1 MSSGGHGQRAPLLW
15 LLLPFM
21 AGLAAGDLVDFPV
34 LPLLAGAL
42 VPAVAAV
49 VLAWRGGTSARWWW
63 PPTLGL
69 MVMLAGAAYF
79 HWRLDRPA
87 EWKDLPPREAR
98 LTIRVTQLFAPVAG
112 RLRVTGLGVI
122 AEAGP
127 QPRQLVG
134 QRLYFS
140 LNAPPNAGPPLRS
153 SEIAGVGVIELL
165 PRHPAGEGFAGY
177 LASAGINFKFTRG
190 RVLGEVKPPSRYQR
204 FCDAAEQRFHAILG
218 AGLADQPALAAIL
231 RAMMLGQKQE
241 MSEEQQKLFMHSGT
255 MHLFAI
261 SGLNITVI
269 ALSAQ
274 ILLALLRVPR
284 LAGAALSLA
293 ALWLYVD
300 ITGSSPSAVRAFA
313 MSALFI
319 AAFALRRPG
328 GALATLAT
336 SALLILLL
344 EPMQLFSASFQMS
357 YGIVAVLLLL
367 GAPLADAMVARW
379 PLFAALPEATW
390 RWYQW
395 LADQVWRAFL
405 GMVGIGLASS
415 LVSTIS
421 TIQYFQLFTPGS
433 LAVNLVLIPLSTL
446 VIGAGF
452 LSLLCG
458 LAGFIAGSVLFNHAG
473 LLLVW
478 LMDFLLR
485 AAMAVPGVYQT
496 ARFRAPWMGPTIL
509 ALVLATCL
517 TGCAWHWRRERGG
530 FWPPFI
536 LGALLL
542 ILGAKFG
549 S

>member
-49 VLAWRGGTSARWWW
+49 VLAWRGGASARWWW

-69 MVMLAGAAYF
+69 TVMLAGAAYF

-112 RLRVTGLGVI
+112 RQRATGLAVI
-122 AEAGP
+122 IDAGP
-127 QPRQLVG
+127 PPRQLVG

-140 LNAPPNAGPPLRS
+140 LNLPRNAAPPLRS

-190 RVLGEVKPPSRYQR
+190 RVLGEVKSPSRYQR
-204 FCDAAEQRFHAILG
+204 FCHAAEQRFHAILG

-241 MSEEQQKLFMHSGT
+241 MSEEQQELFMHSGT

-284 LAGAALSLA
+284 LAGAAISLA

-300 ITGSSPSAVRAFA
+300 ITGASPSAVRAFV

-328 GALATLAT
+328 SPLATLAT
-336 SALLILLL
+336 SALLILLF
-344 EPMQLFSASFQMS
+344 EPMQLFGASFQMS

-367 GAPLADAMVARW
+367 GAPLTEALLTRW
-379 PLFAALPEATW
+379 PLFAALPEAAW

-395 LADQVWRAFL
+395 LADQVWRGFL
-405 GMVGIGLASS
+405 GLIGIGLAAS
-415 LVSTIS
+415 LVSTVS
-421 TIQYFQLFTPGS
+421 TIQFFQLFTPAS

-458 LAGFIAGSVLFNHAG
+458 LAGFLAGSVLFNHAG
-473 LLLVW
+473 LLLIW

-485 AAMAVPGVYQT
+485 AAMAVPGVYGT
-496 ARFRAPWMGPTIL
+496 ARFRAPWMGPAIL
-509 ALVLATCL
+509 AAVLATCL
-517 TGCAWHWRRERGG
+517 AGSAWHWRRERGG
-530 FWPPFI
+530 FWPPFV

-542 ILGAKFG
+542 ILGARFG
-549 S
+549 G